1 MCTDNAKIELPL
13 APTSHIME
21 LLIKAKHFLEHA
33 IMHSQ
38 AGNSFD
44 SMIAIHSLD
53 NSIEYLLKILI
64 KHLAIEEKT
73 GKTINTPDLMGI
85 FSEVDKFLK
94 ENTQLN
100 GKRVG
105 LPFEN
110 EIRQLRVLRNN
121 VQHGLVLPISE
132 LKAFIDYGERFF
144 QKVLNKVF
152 GITPQQIVY
161 STLVE
166 NTDIKAHLITAETK
180 LAEGQFLL
188 AVVACRDAFELG
200 EFLLRQNSHHYSK
213 MAVLPHLKKESM
225 ELYWYIKSLEQ
236 EISILGTNISPCDYR
251 LYQRYIE
258 HIPAEYRE
266 TKTGYRVMQRNW
278 EKKDADFCY
287 AFVSQ
292 MILYWQLTQEKP
304 LYEVDMSQYPVHKHD
319 KKIAGVSIPEIHPE
333 KTCIYLA
340 DNDIT
345 GELMLID
352 KETKEALQNISPNQI
367 CVFENKIINPKSGT
381 TFREYNEYVVIE
393 ACEFNLVLNNGPL
406 WEYMLYYRR
415 VPFTSISDMDELIDI
430 DQISEY
436 EPQDETE
443 EKFKNL
449 VMEYGAVNT
458 VERAFELD
466 SLLNSEEFI
475 SVNAKGVYSS
485 KLIDMLSRLEGQAN
499 KNLMVGQNE

>member
-1 MCTDNAKIELPL
+1 MCTDATVKIELPL

-33 IMHSQ
+33 AMHAQ
-38 AGNSFD
+38 TGNSFD

-53 NSIEYLLKILI
+53 NSIEYLLRILV
-64 KHLAIEEKT
+64 KHLEIEEKT
-73 GKTINTPDLMGI
+73 GKTINTPELMGI

-94 ENTQLN
+94 ESTQLN
-100 GKRVG
+100 GKSIG

-121 VQHGLVLPISE
+121 VQHGLILPISE
-132 LKAFIDYGERFF
+132 LKTFIDYGERFF
-144 QKVLNKVF
+144 KKVLNKIF
-152 GITPQQIVY
+152 GLTPQEIAY
-161 STLVE
+161 STLIE
-166 NTDIKAHLITAETK
+166 NEDIKAYLVTAETK
-180 LAEGQFLL
+180 IAEGQFLP
-188 AVVACRDAFELG
+188 AIVACRDAFELG
-200 EFLLRQNSHHYSK
+200 EFLLRQNSHHYSE
-213 MAVLPHLKKESM
+213 MAVLPHLKQESI

-251 LYQRYIE
+251 LYQRYVE
-258 HIPAEYRE
+258 HIPAEYRA
-266 TKTGYRVMQRNW
+266 TKTGYRVMQRDW
-278 EKKDADFCY
+278 KKEDADFCY

-292 MILYWQLTQEKP
+292 VILYWQLTQEKP
-304 LYEVDMSQYPVHKHD
+304 LYEVDMSRYPVHKHD
-319 KKIAGVSIPEIHPE
+319 KKIAGVSIPEIYPE
-333 KTCIYLA
+333 KTCVYLA

-352 KETKEALQNISPNQI
+352 KETKEALQKISPNQI
-367 CVFENKIINPKSGT
+367 CVFENKIINLKSGA

-406 WEYMLYYRR
+406 WEIMLYYRTI
-415 VPFTSISDMDELIDI
+415 PFTTTSDMGEQIDI
-430 DQISEY
+430 DHILEY

-443 EKFKNL
+443 ERFKHI
-449 VMEYGAVNT
+449 VKEFGVVNN

-485 KLIDMLSRLEGQAN
+485 KLIDILSRLDG
-499 KNLMVGQNE
+499 